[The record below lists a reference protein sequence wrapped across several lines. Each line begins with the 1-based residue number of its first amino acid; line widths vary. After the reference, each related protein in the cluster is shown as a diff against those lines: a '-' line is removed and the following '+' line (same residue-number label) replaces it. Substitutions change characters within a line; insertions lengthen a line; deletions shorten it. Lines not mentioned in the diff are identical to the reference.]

1 MIYNMGYV
9 GMHVAG
15 GVLYVYIYVDTLKY
29 RVQYES
35 TSAYI

>member
-1 MIYNMGYV
+1 MIYNMGCM
-9 GMHVAG
+9 GMHVVG

-29 RVQYES
+29 TVQYES